1 VSYVMVM
8 YNQVKQCK
16 CTIGNMIHANYIL
29 HKEKSTLKD
38 LSNDNCD
45 DKMWNCGV
53 PMTKQL
59 KLHSKMKWLTIIEW
73 YQTHLICL
81 LNKNHILVYCD
92 WKSYVKWW
100 GMYGY
105 NQTMNFWNPHN
116 QLMDLW
122 KLAKMQY
129 KSCYS

>member
-1 VSYVMVM
+1 MSYVMVM
-8 YNQVKQCK
+8 YNHVKQCK
-16 CTIGNMIHANYIL
+16 CNWEHDLCKLYTTQGKANL
-29 HKEKSTLKD
+29 ERLVKWQLWWQNVK
-38 LSNDNCD
+38 C
-45 DKMWNCGV
+45 CGV

-59 KLHSKMKWLTIIEW
+59 KLHSKTKWLTIIEW
-73 YQTHLICL
+73 YQT
-81 LNKNHILVYCD
+81 NKNHMLVYYD
-92 WKSYVKWW
+92 WKSNVKWW